1 MADAVKTKIIHEFEE
16 KRRNAEMKA
25 HAFKQET
32 YRRLPFLSSMDAKI
46 SDTATAYT
54 KRMIAGENVRDEM
67 SLELE
72 KLFLEKNSYLEQNGL
87 SADAF
92 EPQYS
97 CKACNDTGYANGTVC
112 TCFQK
117 RVIEENFKS
126 SNIGD
131 TLSFQTF
138 ENFSFDFYSDEL
150 YNGYSISPRDLI
162 KKNYTACL
170 NFVKDFDNAS
180 KSLLFLGGTGLG
192 KTFLSTC
199 VANKLLSLGK
209 SVIYISAVDFFKRI
223 EKARFDNENTD
234 VLLFEN
240 CDLLIIDDLG
250 TEAPSVYTTAV
261 FSDILDKRIRL
272 GKKMIFSS
280 NNALSEFKNLYGER
294 VYSRLAGEFD
304 CRLFIGSDIRT
315 RRFRKEE
322 D

>member
-1 MADAVKTKIIHEFEE
+1 MADAVKAKIIREFED
-16 KRRNAEMKA
+16 KRRAAEMKA
-25 HAFKQET
+25 HAFKAET
-32 YRRLPFLSSMDAKI
+32 YKRLPLLAQMDAKI

-54 KRMIAGENVRDEM
+54 RRMINGENVREQM
-67 SLELE
+67 TNELE
-72 KLFLEKNSYLEQNGL
+72 QLFDKKREYLAENGL
-87 SADAF
+87 EADAF
-92 EPQYS
+92 EPKYS
-97 CKACNDTGYANGTVC
+97 CGICNDTGFANGAVC
-112 TCFQK
+112 SCFEK

-131 TLSFQTF
+131 TLAHQTF
-138 ENFSFDFYSDEL
+138 ENFSLDYYSDKNLE
-150 YNGYSISPRDLI
+150 NFSFSPRDSM
-162 KKNYTACL
+162 KR
-170 NFVKDFDNAS
+170 NFDVCVTFAEKFDKSA

-199 VANKLLSLGK
+199 IANRLLALGK

-234 VLLFEN
+234 VILFES

-261 FSDILDKRIRL
+261 FSDILDKRIRC

-304 CRLFIGSDIRT
+304 CRLFMGKDIRI
-315 RRFRKEE
+315 RRFNKEV